1 VTNRADPRATLAL
14 RDARV
19 DLGRGAIMALMALDH
34 TRTFLTEVP
43 FSPTDLARTYPALF
57 FTRWTSQYCTPLF
70 LFLAGVGAFLMTRRR
85 TAAEA
90 AWLLLSRGVVLVALE
105 MTVVRWGWY
114 FNFDYRHTSPQILW
128 AIGVS
133 MIGLA
138 PLVWLPARVVGGI
151 GIGVVALHNLFG
163 PMLSAASGGHWVWAL
178 LYERGRA
185 ITLAPDVVFAVNF
198 PPLPLFGLMAAGYGF
213 GEILGW
219 SAVERRRGMVG
230 LGAMLTGAF
239 VVLRTFNLYGDPAP
253 WAPQQDTAHSVMSFF
268 LLTKH
273 PLSLLMTLATVG
285 PALIWLA
292 VVRPDRPL
300 WRALVTI
307 GRVPM
312 FFYLVHVPVI
322 HAIALGLSL
331 AWYGD
336 AAWLLTSPFDRPP
349 AAALPAGWGVGLPGV
364 YVWTLVVLALLY
376 PACRWYGDLK
386 ARTHS
391 RALRYI

>member
-1 VTNRADPRATLAL
+1 
-14 RDARV
+14 
-19 DLGRGAIMALMALDH
+19 MALMALDH
-34 TRTFLTEVP
+34 TRTFLTNVAYA
-43 FSPTDLARTYPALF
+43 PTDLARTYPALF

-85 TAAEA
+85 TPREA
-90 AWLLLSRGVVLVALE
+90 AWLLVTRGLVLVALE
-105 MTVVRWGWY
+105 MTAVRWGWY
-114 FNFDYRHTSPQILW
+114 FNLDYRHTSPQILW

-133 MIGLA
+133 MIGMA
-138 PLVWLPARVVGGI
+138 PLVWLPSRVVGGI
-151 GIGVVALHNLFG
+151 GIAVVALHNLVG
-163 PMLSAASGGHWVWAL
+163 PMLSAASGGHWLWAL

-185 ITLAPDVVFAVNF
+185 LTIAPDVVFVVNF

-213 GEILGW
+213 GEVLGW
-219 SAVERRRGMVG
+219 PAPERRRAMVR
-230 LGAMLTGAF
+230 LGVALTAAF
-239 VVLRTFNLYGDPAP
+239 VALRTFNLYGDPVP
-253 WAPQQDTAHSVMSFF
+253 WAPQQDVAHSVMSFF

-285 PALIWLA
+285 PALIWLG
-292 VVRPDRPL
+292 VVRADRPL
-300 WRALVTI
+300 WRGLVTI

-336 AAWLLTSPFDRPP
+336 AAWLLTSPFDRPASMAP
-349 AAALPAGWGVGLPGV
+349 PAGWGFGLPGV
-364 YVWTLVVLALLY
+364 YLWTIVVLALLY

-386 ARTHS
+386 SRTRS
-391 RALRYI
+391 RVLSYL

>member
-1 VTNRADPRATLAL
+1 MESPADQRAIRTSRIDL
-14 RDARV
+14 V

-34 TRTFLTEVP
+34 TRTFLTDVP
-43 FSPTDLARTYPALF
+43 FQPTDLARTYPALF

-85 TAAEA
+85 TRREA
-90 AWLLLSRGVVLVALE
+90 AWLLATRGLVLIALE
-105 MTVVRWGWY
+105 MTAVRWGWY
-114 FNFDYRHTSPQILW
+114 FNVDYRHTSPQILW

-138 PLVWLPARVVGGI
+138 PLVWLSSRVIGGI
-151 GIGVVALHNLFG
+151 GIGVIALHNLLG
-163 PMLSAASGGHWVWAL
+163 PMLSAASGGHWLWAL

-185 ITLAPDVVFAVNF
+185 LTIAPDVVFVVNF

-219 SAVERRRGMVG
+219 SAPERRRAMVR
-230 LGAMLTGAF
+230 LGAALTAAF
-239 VVLRTFNLYGDPAP
+239 VALRTFNVYGDPVP
-253 WAPQQDTAHSVMSFF
+253 WAPQSDVAHSVMSFF

-285 PALIWLA
+285 PALIWLG
-292 VVRPDRPL
+292 VVRADRPV
-300 WRALVTI
+300 WRGLVTI

-322 HAIALGLSL
+322 HAIALGLSV
-331 AWYGD
+331 ARYGD
-336 AAWLLTSPFDRPP
+336 ATWLLTSPFDRP
-349 AAALPAGWGVGLPGV
+349 ASTALPAGWGFGLPGV
-364 YVWTLVVLALLY
+364 YVWTIAVLALLY

-386 ARTHS
+386 SRTRS
-391 RALRYI
+391 RALSYL